1 MTAWDIK
8 PQGVQGRLKVVG
20 THAGDLE
27 AALNA
32 MVTAMSEA
40 ATHAGT
46 AVPGTAAQL
55 PVAGP
60 VAVGAEPLSH
70 PTLGPV
76 AAALGTYMTARKPQL
91 KSMAERI
98 QAAVLGAATA
108 TNEYVEGDL
117 EAAKQAQDAARSVRL
132 DLLKDM
138 GAHK

>member
-20 THAGDLE
+20 THADDLE
-27 AALNA
+27 KALNA

-40 ATHAGT
+40 ATHAGA
-46 AVPGTAAQL
+46 AVPGTAASL

-76 AAALGTYMTARKPQL
+76 AAALGEYMTARKPQL

-117 EAAKQAQDAARSVRL
+117 EAAKQAQDAAKSVRL
-132 DLLKDM
+132 ELLKDM
-138 GAHK
+138 GAGK